1 VFSLLNMAEDWRF
14 KQSPHVETGGLR
26 AYAGVPLRFET
37 EYDQHVAFGS
47 LCVASNT
54 PQANLTPDQ
63 QRTLVGLA
71 EWIVADIIHSARARR
86 QRERRRMAELTTQLQ
101 KLCENGANMEE
112 TLVETLKDVY
122 PGTIVE
128 IRKTT
133 TGHIQL
139 DGGADFQTT
148 DLDHGLWEDCDYID
162 QMIEESNQH
171 DMVAPRVIRLVA
183 VQCASQ
189 ETPTFL
195 IVGSKD
201 FRYVF
206 DDVDSGFVHT
216 CSNILCRYWQNRALQ
231 EALIAKDTFL
241 RGITH
246 QLRTPIH
253 GILGSVELLT
263 EELKQ
268 RNVMP
273 VSASSSPCATPDMES
288 LDPHMYIK
296 TIRSSA
302 HELISTVNS
311 LIKLNQWA
319 DIAQAARETS
329 LHKFA
334 HIESVLLNE
343 VSTMLP
349 PDLAAG
355 PTIVIER
362 NVPQNCDSLM
372 MDLRLFVDC
381 VQPMVVNAIQNTA
394 GGVVAVTLSLAEDF
408 QPFRVDVVDNGRG
421 IDANDHER
429 IFNAYEKV
437 DVHTVGAGLGLT
449 LSCKSALLM
458 NGSVSLVASE
468 VGRGSHFRAAF
479 SNPVCSSSLP
489 PLVPIRKRLVHLPST
504 FHRFES
510 PSKTSSLGSHLD
522 RYLIGCGYAPSTNPA
537 GSLISLDY
545 TLDLGQLY
553 ANICRVSF
561 DQVGICLVPE
571 CIFTFLQFDKERFA
585 VRDNVVFVQGPF
597 LPAKLDEAMTRANS
611 ILEKL
616 AASRMNS
623 GTCGKGGMAIE
634 ASESTLMVE
643 SSMDMP
649 PTPAMPMPTV
659 AETELAQSI
668 KILRMD
674 TEVTSQTLRLS
685 PSPLK
690 PMALLVD
697 DNAIN
702 LRLLEMYCSRRG
714 LPYRTA
720 KDGAEAVRVFR
731 NHRMPVEDPLLKQPL
746 VTQPFDLILM
756 DLQMPVCDG
765 IDATRQIRALE
776 REHNWGKSVIFIV
789 TGQSSPSD
797 RTNATNAGANGFM
810 VKPVGPKE
818 LDRSVKQEFPAA
830 GL

>member
-1 VFSLLNMAEDWRF
+1 MAEDWRF
-14 KQSPHVETGGLR
+14 KQSPHVDAGGLR

-37 EYDQHVAFGS
+37 EFDQHVAFGS
-47 LCVASNT
+47 LCVASNS
-54 PQANLTPDQ
+54 PQATLTPDQ

-71 EWIVADIIHSARARR
+71 DWIVADIIHSARARR

-112 TLVETLKDVY
+112 TLIETLRDVY
-122 PGTIVE
+122 PGTTVE

-139 DGGADFQTT
+139 EGGADFLTV

-162 QMIEESNQH
+162 QMIEEFNQR
-171 DMVAPRVIRLVA
+171 DMVAPRIVRLVA
-183 VQCASQ
+183 TQCASQ

-201 FRYVF
+201 FQYVF

-216 CSNILCRYWQNRALQ
+216 CANILCRYWQSHALQ
-231 EALIAKDTFL
+231 EALKAKDTFL

-273 VSASSSPCATPDMES
+273 VSATSSPCATPDMES

-296 TIRSSA
+296 TIRTSA

-329 LHKFA
+329 LHKFS

-349 PDLAAG
+349 PDVFAR
-355 PTIVIER
+355 PTIIIQR

-381 VQPMVVNAIQNTA
+381 VQPLVVNAIQNTA

-408 QPFRVDVVDNGRG
+408 HQPFRVDVVDNGSG
-421 IDANDHER
+421 IDSSDHER

-449 LSCKSALLM
+449 LSCKSAVLM
-458 NGSVSLVASE
+458 NGNVSLVTSE
-468 VGRGSHFRAAF
+468 KGRGSHFRAAF

-489 PLVPIRKRLVHLPST
+489 PLVPIKHRLTRLPT
-504 FHRFES
+504 IFHRFES
-510 PSKTSSLGSHLD
+510 PSRTSSLGEHLD
-522 RYLIGCGYAPSTNPA
+522 QYLIGRGYTPSTNSA

-545 TLDLGQLY
+545 TMDLGELY
-553 ANICRVSF
+553 ANICRISVG
-561 DQVGICLVPE
+561 QVGICLVPE
-571 CIFTFLQFDKERFA
+571 CIYTFLQFDKDRFA
-585 VRDNVVFVQGPF
+585 VRDNVIFVQGPF
-597 LPAKLDEAMTRANS
+597 LPATFDEAMTRANE
-611 ILEKL
+611 ILAKYT
-616 AASRMNS
+616 ASQMNA
-623 GTCGKGGMAIE
+623 GVCGKGGMAIE
-634 ASESTLMVE
+634 AE

-649 PTPAMPMPTV
+649 PTPAMALPTV

-668 KILRMD
+668 KVLRMD
-674 TEVTSQTLRLS
+674 TEVTSQALRLS

-690 PMALLVD
+690 PMTLLVD

-720 KDGAEAVRVFR
+720 RDGAEAVRIFR
-731 NHRMPVEDPLLKQPL
+731 KHRMPVDDLLLQQPL
-746 VTQPFDLILM
+746 VTQPFDLVLM
-756 DLQMPVCDG
+756 DLQMPICDG
-765 IDATRQIRALE
+765 IDATRQIRTLE
-776 REHNWGKSVIFIV
+776 QEYKWEKSVVFIV

-797 RTNATNAGANGFM
+797 RTNASDAGANGFL
-810 VKPVGPKE
+810 VKPVGPKD
-818 LDRSVKQEFPAA
+818 LDRWVKQEFPAA